1 MVFEFTDVSGMRWRT
16 SQCSTIFPSSSSR
29 QIFPNEATES
39 LGDRTV
45 GLGVAEARD
54 EPAIYDRED
63 GAFRLHR
70 RPIFMSFRGLQAQS

>member
-1 MVFEFTDVSGMRWRT
+1 VLDHLSVVVEPTDLS
-16 SQCSTIFPSSSSR
+16 
-29 QIFPNEATES
+29 NEATES